1 MSILSGYGK
10 FKRYVLTDSGYK
22 LCSQWTSSNT
32 VHFDDDKTAQTKLG
46 AIDGITDS
54 LTATSSNVALS
65 SKAGNNLQSQINKL
79 NTGIMHRWDILY
91 NSTISEE
98 IAIQFMNYRLLKIC
112 IIDAVNNVVI
122 ASDMINPPLL
132 LALSSSN
139 IRDYI
144 SYRESASVWVTL
156 IVEAK
161 SETLLKCTLGF
172 GDFYSAGRLFYY
184 IYGID

>member
-1 MSILSGYGK
+1 
-10 FKRYVLTDSGYK
+10 
-22 LCSQWTSSNT
+22 
-32 VHFDDDKTAQTKLG
+32 
-46 AIDGITDS
+46 
-54 LTATSSNVALS
+54 
-65 SKAGNNLQSQINKL
+65 
-79 NTGIMHRWDILY
+79 MHRWDILY

-161 SETLLKCTLGF
+161 SETLLKYTLGF